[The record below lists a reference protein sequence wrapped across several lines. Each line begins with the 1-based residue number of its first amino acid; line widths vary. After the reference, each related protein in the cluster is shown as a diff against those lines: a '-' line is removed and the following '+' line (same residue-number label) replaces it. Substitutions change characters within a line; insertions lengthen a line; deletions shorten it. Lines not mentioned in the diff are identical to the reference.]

1 MGLVEI
7 NRDPDERTLRQFGRI
22 AAVAVPAL
30 TWWFTR
36 PVGVTATMVV
46 AIGVGLAALIAA
58 QVRPCVLKHPF
69 VGLSL
74 ATAPIGLIVGELVT
88 LVMFFVVLMPLGL
101 VFRALGR
108 NPLDWRFRR
117 DATTYWTMKSQPRD
131 AASYFRQ
138 F

>member
-7 NRDPDERTLRQFGRI
+7 NRNPDERTLRQFGRI
-22 AAVAVPAL
+22 AAVALPAL
-30 TWWFTR
+30 AWWLTR
-36 PVGVTATMVV
+36 PAGLSTAVVV
-46 AIGVGLAALIAA
+46 AAGVGLAALVAA
-58 QVRPCVLKHPF
+58 QFRPNLLKHPF

-74 ATAPIGLIVGELVT
+74 ATAPIGLVVGEFVT

-117 DATTYWTMKSQPRD
+117 DATTYWTMKPQPRD